1 MAENIAGIFQYLD
14 GEESESD
21 SMDIS
26 TFKKFMDDELGVG
39 ITYWEVFNV
48 IQIIKNFEQF

>member
-14 GEESESD
+14 GEESESG